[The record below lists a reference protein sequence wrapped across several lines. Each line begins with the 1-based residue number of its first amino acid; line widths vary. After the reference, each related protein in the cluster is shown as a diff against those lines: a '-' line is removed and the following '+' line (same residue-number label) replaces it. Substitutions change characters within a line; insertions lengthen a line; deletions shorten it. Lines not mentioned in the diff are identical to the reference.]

1 MGKPEML
8 TESEIDQAVLELADD
23 MEMVDFEYEFGEGK
37 KTHYSEDEAEK
48 IGIIAY

>member
-1 MGKPEML
+1 MTKPQL
-8 TESEIDQAVLELADD
+8 TSEEIDQAVLELADD

-37 KTHYSEDEAEK
+37 QSHYTEDEAEK